1 MLNDPLANALSCI
14 LNTEKTAKPEC
25 EIKPVSKIIKK
36 VLDIMKDNQ
45 YLGDYKETKNNKGN
59 MIKVNLLGNI
69 NKCGAIKP
77 RLAVQKDNY
86 EKYEK
91 RHLPAKGMGILIIS
105 TPKGIMTNEEA
116 KKKEIGGRLIA
127 YCY

>member
-1 MLNDPLANALSCI
+1 MLNDPLANALSGI
-14 LNTEKTAKPEC
+14 LNAEKTAKSEYD
-25 EIKPVSKIIKK
+25 IKPVSNVIKK

-45 YLGDYKETKNNKGN
+45 YIGDYTENKDSKGN
-59 MIKVNLLGNI
+59 NIIVNLLGNI

-77 RLAVQKDNY
+77 RLAVKKDNY

-91 RHLPAKGMGILIIS
+91 RHLPAKGMGILIVS

-116 KKKEIGGRLIA
+116 KKKEIGGRLLA